1 MTTFPPRSVMH
12 CPLLAM
18 VPVALSFGMKKEH
31 NIYVIMISAPLIVCV
46 ASVGFVAFAACL
58 LACVLCVLY
67 VLVKASQTVQC
78 IPVATV
84 IYADVA
90 KFR

>member
-1 MTTFPPRSVMH
+1 MK
-12 CPLLAM
+12 LL
-18 VPVALSFGMKKEH
+18 VQT
-31 NIYVIMISAPLIVCV
+31 LIVCV

-78 IPVATV
+78 IPG
-84 IYADVA
+84 
-90 KFR
+90 KEMSRL